1 MNVKK
6 RGEHK
11 MKNPKFH
18 EKWIVDLSPT
28 QGSELGGVRKCLVD
42 QKISDNLYR
51 VIPYAFD
58 LYNGEEELMYEHART
73 VDISRFRRR
82 CI

>member
-1 MNVKK
+1 M
-6 RGEHK
+6 E
-11 MKNPKFH
+11 NPKVN
-18 EKWIVDLSPT
+18 EKWIVNLSLAVDK
-28 QGSELGGVRKCLVD
+28 EWGGVRKCLVD

-51 VIPYAFD
+51 VIPYSYGFGFESA
-58 LYNGEEELMYEHART
+58 ESEPMYDHART